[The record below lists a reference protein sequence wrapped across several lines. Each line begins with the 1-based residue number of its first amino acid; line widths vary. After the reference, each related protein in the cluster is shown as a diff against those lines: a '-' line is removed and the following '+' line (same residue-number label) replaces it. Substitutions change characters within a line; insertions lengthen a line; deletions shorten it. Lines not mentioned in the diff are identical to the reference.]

1 MAEQGYS
8 IGVIDVFRV
17 KPLADELKGLLTG
30 SPVLT
35 VENHNRIGGLG
46 SAICELLAQESN
58 TPVYRMG
65 VDERFGQVGQMDYLL
80 EEYQLTPAAIEQQ
93 VLRILAAD

>member
-1 MAEQGYS
+1 
-8 IGVIDVFRV
+8 
-17 KPLADELKGLLTG
+17 
-30 SPVLT
+30 
-35 VENHNRIGGLG
+35 
-46 SAICELLAQESN
+46 
-58 TPVYRMG
+58 MG